1 MSRHF
6 SRLIVAAPH
15 SGSGKTTFTMGLLL
29 ALRQQGFSVQ
39 PFKVGPDFID
49 PSYHT
54 KICQRA
60 SGNLDTW
67 MCDDAVVKEIFAR
80 AAEGADIS
88 VIEGVMGLFD
98 GFGPNEERGS
108 TAHVAKLLNAPV
120 ILVIDAQ
127 RAATSAAAVAL
138 GFQQFDPAVNIAGI
152 VFNNVGGKGHYE
164 WLKQVLETRT
174 RLKAF
179 GYLNFDTALKMEE
192 RHLGLIPA
200 AERAPGPGLYER
212 LRLRFSE
219 NIDLQGI
226 TAAAKSAPEWPQA
239 KAKVFSDAPGRGTL
253 KIGVARDEALNFY
266 YQENLDLLSC
276 FGAEIV
282 PFSLLH
288 DQKLPPRV
296 RGVYLGGGFPEVFA
310 AELASNHAMKASV
323 RDFHSAGGVIYAE
336 CGGLMVLCEAL
347 VDFDGRRH
355 EMIGLM
361 PSVARMRRDK
371 LSLGYVEVEPLKD
384 TVIAN
389 TGENYRAQTFH
400 YSVLEDVRF
409 EPVLKVRHGTNVS
422 YDGYVNRNL
431 FATYIHAHFAARPTL
446 AQRFVDR
453 CRAGIAVHH

>member
-1 MSRHF
+1 MPRNF
-6 SRLIVAAPH
+6 PRLVVAAPH

-29 ALRQQGFSVQ
+29 ALREQGFSVQ

-60 SGNLDTW
+60 SSNLDTW
-67 MCDDAVVKEIFAR
+67 MCNDSVVKEIFAR
-80 AAEGADIS
+80 AAGGADIS

-108 TAHVAKLLNAPV
+108 TAHVAKLLDSPV

-138 GFQQFDPAVNIAGI
+138 GFQQFDPAVNIVGV

-179 GYLNFDTALKMEE
+179 GYVNFDPALKMEE
-192 RHLGLIPA
+192 RHLGLVPA
-200 AERAPGPGLYER
+200 TERAPEPQLYEQ
-212 LRLRFSE
+212 LWLQIKE
-219 NIDLQGI
+219 NIDLDDII
-226 TAAAKSAPEWPQA
+226 TAAKSASGLPKTET
-239 KAKVFSDAPGRGTL
+239 KVFSSTKGRSTL
-253 KIGVARDEALNFY
+253 RIGVARDEALNFY

-288 DQKLPPRV
+288 DKQLPPRV
-296 RGVYLGGGFPEVFA
+296 QGIYLGGGFPEVFA
-310 AELASNHAMKASV
+310 AKLASNHAMKASV

-347 VDFDGRRH
+347 VDFESRRH
-355 EMIGLM
+355 EMIGLV
-361 PSVARMRRDK
+361 PAVAVMRRDK
-371 LSLGYVEVEPLKD
+371 LSLGYVEVESLKN
-384 TVIAN
+384 TVVAN
-389 TGENYRAQTFH
+389 AGENYRAQTFH

-409 EPVLKVRHGTNVS
+409 EPALKVRHGANVS

-453 CRAGIAVHH
+453 CRARIAVH